1 MEHTEGTRET
11 SCHLA
16 KSGRPRE
23 QLHDRVTQT
32 KPRGCKAPNSLHPKP
47 RDMTY
52 TAATD
57 QQLKAEMAIRFKAIK
72 MGATCTQVNLW
83 TLNEV
88 LMFISNHA

>member
-1 MEHTEGTRET
+1 MAEHGVGSRDRRRE
-11 SCHLA
+11 LPVPN
-16 KSGRPRE
+16 PR
-23 QLHDRVTQT
+23 
-32 KPRGCKAPNSLHPKP
+32 N
-47 RDMTY
+47 MTF
-52 TAATD
+52 TATTD

>member
-1 MEHTEGTRET
+1 
-11 SCHLA
+11 
-16 KSGRPRE
+16 
-23 QLHDRVTQT
+23 
-32 KPRGCKAPNSLHPKP
+32 
-47 RDMTY
+47 MTF
-52 TAATD
+52 TATTD